1 MWKAGAQRA
10 DTTELR
16 RIVREELDLGEDDT
30 LTISEVACAL
40 PGCPPVQ
47 TVISV
52 FPDGEEAYALRV
64 CKPIVDIEAMDV
76 IAALAWGDH
85 GDRYDPRSS
94 F

>member
-1 MWKAGAQRA
+1 VWKPGTERA

-30 LTISEVACAL
+30 VTISEVACAL

-47 TVISV
+47 TVVSV
-52 FPDGEEAYALRV
+52 FPDHEEAFTLRV
-64 CKPIVDIEAMDV
+64 CKPVADVEAMDV